1 MTTKRNREYIPKS
14 IINQLLINQNNKCAN
29 NPDNPALNLS
39 DYNCCLW
46 ILYDGDF
53 DEAGFEIDHIDE
65 HCISADN
72 TIENIQLLC
81 PNCHSVKTKK
91 FMHNKRDF
99 TTREMASGRQYMDI
113 DIPIKKKRKI

>member
-1 MTTKRNREYIPKS
+1 MTTKRKREHIPKS
-14 IINQLLINQNNKCAN
+14 VINQILSNQNNKCAN
-29 NPDNPALNLS
+29 NPDKPALNLS

-53 DEAGFEIDHIDE
+53 DSAGYEIDHIDE
-65 HCISADN
+65 HCISTN
-72 TIENIQLLC
+72 NHILNIQLLC

-99 TTREMASGRQYMDI
+99 TTTEMASGRQHMDI
-113 DIPIKKKRKI
+113 DISIKKRKN